1 MVHIRHA
8 LIGLCVA
15 AASVGVLAQ
24 GSDEHKDHHP
34 AETTA
39 PAAATPA
46 PAAAPPS
53 QAMSPD
59 MMAAM
64 EQRMRAMHEKMAT
77 AKTPQERQA

>member
-1 MVHIRHA
+1 MVHIRHT

-24 GSDEHKDHHP
+24 GADGHKDHHP

-39 PAAATPA
+39 PAAAAPA

-64 EQRMRAMHEKMAT
+64 E
-77 AKTPQERQA
+77 